1 MYQIRVTEENSVI
14 TIYLDKEMDTK
25 SDALEMAAKALA
37 REVIKN
43 ESRNKF
49 SDGC

>member
-1 MYQIRVTEENSVI
+1 MYQIIVTESNSIV
-14 TIYLDKEMDTK
+14 TVYLDEKDTK
-25 SDALEMAAKALA
+25 FDAIEAAAKALA

-49 SDGC
+49 DNNR